1 VVGVTLESATSKTIP
16 ASYGQLRSIWK
27 NAPTMPAP
35 RVAKPTT
42 KAAERFPFA
51 LAINAPG
58 LLKPRFDR
66 LSLPQKTIL
75 KAFYGLPLE
84 TQTELDFWSVS
95 QGGATYDDLGYVKT
109 LTQIPYHPKEYDTLV
124 LYVGRRSGKTDSV
137 MATIAAY
144 EITLG
149 GHTRFARPGQQLKV
163 PFIAQTAGD
172 AQVNMNFVRMAVE
185 ESPKLVSQLAEEQV
199 ASEIRFT
206 NGIVV
211 DPLPAN
217 KSVGRGHGIP
227 VLLADETSYWYTDPN
242 AANPDFEVFRAIQY
256 AQMQFPDGKTV
267 IATTPW
273 AEQGVAYKNFIA
285 GTEGRNLKCDACR
298 QAKELFCEHPVEDR
312 DEYEGVLVVHA
323 STAAMENPVN
333 TRKRLIQIR
342 KRDPE
347 AFPRESLALTLKSV
361 SGWLSA
367 EKVEK
372 AIQIGRF
379 SIPARKEGIT
389 YIAAIDPAFRKD
401 SFALTILHH
410 DIKRGIVQDF
420 IRYWEPQPG
429 APLKPGEIL
438 DEIKTILDSYHLGM
452 VYSDQYQLESL
463 QQLAMDRGFIINGYD
478 FTGKSKAVI
487 TGGFKVVL
495 DQERIE
501 LLDHELQKTQLLQ
514 LQRQALQSGQIR
526 IAAPPGKHDD
536 LAMVLILGCRIVM
549 WLMSGGDAPKI
560 EQPKNIDSDHVKMG
574 LDQIDRRRREALAYA
589 ED

>member
-1 VVGVTLESATSKTIP
+1 
-16 ASYGQLRSIWK
+16 
-27 NAPTMPAP
+27 MPAP
-35 RVAKPTT
+35 IKTELT
-42 KAAERFPFA
+42 KASARFPFE
-51 LAINAPG
+51 LAIKDKN

-66 LSLPQKTIL
+66 LSVPQQTIL
-75 KAFYGLPLE
+75 KAFYGLPLNE
-84 TQTELDFWSVS
+84 QELVFWSVS

-109 LTQIPYHPKEYDTLV
+109 VTMVPYRPKEYDTLV

-137 MATIAAY
+137 ISTGAAY

-149 GHTRFARPGQQLKV
+149 GHARFVRPGQEMKV

-172 AQVNMNFVRMAVE
+172 AQTNMNFIKLAIE
-185 ESPKLVSQLAEEQV
+185 ESPMLVKQLKDEQV
-199 ASEIRFT
+199 ASEIRFR

-211 DPLPAN
+211 EPLPAN

-227 VLLADETSYWYTDPN
+227 VFIGDETAFWYTDPN
-242 AANPDFEVFRAIQY
+242 AANPDFEVLRAIQY
-256 AQMQFPDGKTV
+256 AQMQFPDAKTF
-267 IATTPW
+267 IGTTPW
-273 AEQGVAYKNFIA
+273 AEQGVAFKNWKA
-285 GTEGRNLKCDACR
+285 GTEGRNLQCESCR
-298 QAKELFCEHPVEDR
+298 TSKSIICEHPVEDR
-312 DEYEGVLVVHA
+312 DEYEGVLVIHA

-333 TRKRLIQIR
+333 TRKRLVQIR

-361 SGWLSA
+361 SGWLAA

-372 AIQIGRF
+372 AIRLGRF
-379 SIPARKEGIT
+379 MLPARKEGIS
-389 YIAAIDPAFRKD
+389 YVAAIDPAFRKD

-410 DIKRGIVQDF
+410 DIKRGIVQDY

-438 DEIKTILDSYHLGM
+438 DEVKTILDTYNLGM
-452 VYSDQYQLESL
+452 IYSDQYQLESL

-501 LLDHELQKTQLLQ
+501 LLDHELQKNQLLQ
-514 LQRQALQSGQIR
+514 LQRQVLQAGSVR

-536 LAMVLILGCRIVM
+536 LAMVLILACRIVL
-549 WLMSGGDAPKI
+549 WTLSGGDEPKV
-560 EQPKNIDSDHVKMG
+560 EQPKNIDADHVKMG
-574 LDQIDRRRREALAYA
+574 REQIERRKREAAMV
-589 ED
+589 DDD